1 MSSTDRISGNY
12 NLKTLNGDINLIAN
26 SGIGTTT
33 IYGNL
38 VVIGT
43 QSSIQSIDTLISD
56 NIITLSA
63 GVINGQPVLN
73 AGIEVKRGDEPT
85 VAFRWT
91 ESVKRWQLT
100 NDGSYYG
107 NIMVRVQ
114 DDPDPH
120 LGGNLYVNGYD
131 IRSEYGKNIV
141 LRPGYNPNQTLG
153 FSSTDYDLYCFDAEN
168 EDNGGVQL
176 SIICGVVEA
185 VPGYI
190 TFYARSPLGGG
201 SGMYVANDL
210 HNAEEL
216 ITTRRALVFSLVL

>member
-12 NLKTLNGDINLIAN
+12 NLKTINGDITLIAN

-63 GVINGQPVLN
+63 SVINGQPVLN

-100 NDGSYYG
+100 NDGTYYG

-141 LRPGYNPNQTLG
+141 LRPSYTENLII
-153 FSSTDYDLYCFDAEN
+153 SSTDIIAEN
-168 EDNGGVQL
+168 EVNGGVQI
-176 SIICGVVEA
+176 SIIGGAVDA

-190 TFYARSPLGGG
+190 TFYARLPAGGG
-201 SGMYVANDL
+201 SGIYVSNEL
-210 HNAEEL
+210 HAAEEL